1 MGLALKSNKLDLS
14 LISHNLFLS
23 PLSTMKEF
31 TIRIPQQLGPIIRG
45 FRKERGLTQETIG
58 SRAGIPQN
66 DISSI
71 ELNPGSVSF
80 ERLARLL
87 AALELELVIRPR
99 QKANKEAW

>member
-1 MGLALKSNKLDLS
+1 MSLALKSYKFDLS
-14 LISHNLFLS
+14 LIGHKLLLS
-23 PLSTMKEF
+23 PLSAMKEF
-31 TIRIPQQLGPIIRG
+31 TIRIPQQLGPVIRG

-66 DISSI
+66 DVSSI